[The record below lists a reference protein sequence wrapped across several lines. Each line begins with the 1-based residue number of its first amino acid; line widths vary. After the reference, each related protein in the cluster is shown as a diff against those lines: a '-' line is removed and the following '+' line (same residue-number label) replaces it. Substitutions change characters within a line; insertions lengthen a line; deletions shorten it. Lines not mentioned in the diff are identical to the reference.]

1 MDNSFFTFGGNTMKK
16 AVAVLLFL
24 FGLITASICYFI
36 TAVGASDYGN
46 WTLIP
51 SAFSG
56 LADFWTSTFFSER
69 FIFLLLLIP
78 FITLIF
84 TIICLFN
91 RDAPRT
97 LRGGIVMITVLL
109 GALEFS
115 VFRWAALSQNAIR
128 VLAVLNLIFGFV
140 YLLVLLLY
148 MVRTL
153 RLNESV

>member
-1 MDNSFFTFGGNTMKK
+1 MKK

-51 SAFSG
+51 SAFSS

-84 TIICLFN
+84 TVVCLFN
-91 RDAPRT
+91 RDMPRT
-97 LRGGIVMITVLL
+97 LRGGIALITVLL

-115 VFRWAALSQNAIR
+115 VFRWAALSQNVIR

>member
-1 MDNSFFTFGGNTMKK
+1 MKK

-24 FGLITASICYFI
+24 FGFLSAIICYFI
-36 TAVGASDYGN
+36 TAVGANDYGN

-78 FITLIF
+78 FVTLIF

-97 LRGGIVMITVLL
+97 LRGGIAMITVLL
-109 GALEFS
+109 GALQFS
-115 VFRWAALSQNAIR
+115 IFRWAALSQNAIR
-128 VLAVLNLIFGFV
+128 VLVVLNLIFGFV